1 MSNQKRYTLKD
12 MPKGVSS
19 LTLMPGDHER
29 NFVAELH
36 AVQLEAKRIPQCY
49 KLMKKNRDDALEL
62 VQTAA
67 QVQQKLDTVARRAES
82 ASATAVLSHHSVILE
97 VMEKLKSIAGEY
109 VALLQAEV
117 HKSGDR
123 PLEKFMASR
132 GRRKVEQFSSA
143 LLVEASVL
151 AELSDDLLMQH
162 DSEYSAEAAAAAD
175 AAAGVEMVEILDP
188 DGRQMWVSEFGA
200 TTFMVDVVKV
210 VKGLLRFLNVNLT
223 SEERRTLLQVFNP
236 SNTGQMSSLRWN
248 EFLKGFGPMPHC
260 LSKLWEMLAQPWFH
274 GFLSKSDS
282 TKLLEVEPQNTFM
295 VRFSSTKPGSFSLAH
310 TMAGN
315 VVNHVIIHTRANGFA
330 VREESREKL
339 FSSVSHL
346 IEAYGQLLV
355 HPYRQTFH
363 RQLWWHGDISGEEA
377 SELLKD
383 KKPGTFLIRFSTT
396 QRGCFASSFVGR
408 NNVIEKGLIQGTPNG
423 YLLSGKCFVSMEEI
437 VASLQQ
443 WDIFSEPYKNTT
455 NEVNDAMRFKI
466 VQEILQTENSYVNTL
481 DLIVNL
487 FVKEFRN
494 NPKIRPED
502 VNLVFSNVDQL
513 WTLHRTFAANL
524 EKVVKEWDADSALI
538 GPHFLQLNPSLVPHY
553 SLFINNYNT
562 AMATVD
568 RLSLKKEF
576 KDWMAGVMA
585 KQTKQNMLSGLLIQ
599 PIQRIPRYILLLT
612 DLIKHTTGPHSDYDS
627 LCDALEAIKRSADE
641 INESKRRVEDTEV
654 VKVRCTQISGLGEN
668 LAVEGRYIVKEG
680 RLGWQGK
687 DDYHIIC
694 MNDLMLITRRQGKN
708 KYKLKEKV
716 LLDSVQ
722 IIQIPDTAV
731 NHNQFRVCTSTREIT
746 FEADSAHTRIVW
758 FNELKKEF
766 SSK

>member
-248 EFLKGFGPMPHC
+248 EFLK
-260 LSKLWEMLAQPWFH
+260 
-274 GFLSKSDS
+274 
-282 TKLLEVEPQNTFM
+282 
-295 VRFSSTKPGSFSLAH
+295 
-310 TMAGN
+310 
-315 VVNHVIIHTRANGFA
+315 
-330 VREESREKL
+330 
-339 FSSVSHL
+339 
-346 IEAYGQLLV
+346 
-355 HPYRQTFH
+355 
-363 RQLWWHGDISGEEA
+363 
-377 SELLKD
+377 
-383 KKPGTFLIRFSTT
+383 
-396 QRGCFASSFVGR
+396 
-408 NNVIEKGLIQGTPNG
+408 
-423 YLLSGKCFVSMEEI
+423 
-437 VASLQQ
+437 
-443 WDIFSEPYKNTT
+443 
-455 NEVNDAMRFKI
+455 
-466 VQEILQTENSYVNTL
+466 
-481 DLIVNL
+481 
-487 FVKEFRN
+487 
-494 NPKIRPED
+494 
-502 VNLVFSNVDQL
+502 
-513 WTLHRTFAANL
+513 
-524 EKVVKEWDADSALI
+524 
-538 GPHFLQLNPSLVPHY
+538 
-553 SLFINNYNT
+553 
-562 AMATVD
+562 
-568 RLSLKKEF
+568 
-576 KDWMAGVMA
+576 
-585 KQTKQNMLSGLLIQ
+585 
-599 PIQRIPRYILLLT
+599 
-612 DLIKHTTGPHSDYDS
+612 
-627 LCDALEAIKRSADE
+627 
-641 INESKRRVEDTEV
+641 
-654 VKVRCTQISGLGEN
+654 
-668 LAVEGRYIVKEG
+668 
-680 RLGWQGK
+680 
-687 DDYHIIC
+687 
-694 MNDLMLITRRQGKN
+694 
-708 KYKLKEKV
+708 
-716 LLDSVQ
+716 
-722 IIQIPDTAV
+722 
-731 NHNQFRVCTSTREIT
+731 
-746 FEADSAHTRIVW
+746 
-758 FNELKKEF
+758 
-766 SSK
+766 SSKFLTLL